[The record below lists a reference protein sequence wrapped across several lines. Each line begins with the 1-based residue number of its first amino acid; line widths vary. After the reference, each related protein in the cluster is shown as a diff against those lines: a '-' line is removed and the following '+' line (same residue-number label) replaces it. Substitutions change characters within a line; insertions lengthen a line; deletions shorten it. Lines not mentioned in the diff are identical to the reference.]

1 MPEPIQP
8 LLFDL
13 EPDRSLSVPSDLSGL
28 TVRET
33 RCKSLLNTGG
43 IFDYSF
49 NCYTGCQ
56 NGCAYCYAR
65 YMQRFHPHTEPWG
78 AFVDVKINAVEILK
92 RQLRT
97 LPPGNVFVCSACDGW
112 QKVEEHY
119 QLTRQC
125 CRLLLDAGFHLNI
138 LTKSKMVLRDL
149 DILAGHSVRLGVTIT
164 TPDEHWARI
173 WEAGASS
180 VADRV
185 EMLKQAKAVGL
196 KTAIMFGPLLPGISD
211 TDEALYRLFS
221 LAAETGVERIWTD
234 ILNPRPRVWPSVQQI
249 LRRHCSDLYEDFRR
263 MLFDAEARRTYR
275 RQLNQRIRKAAAR
288 AGVSGRMK

>member
-8 LLFDL
+8 FLFD
-13 EPDRSLSVPSDLSGL
+13 PDPVSPPNAACHSTGVI
-28 TVRET
+28 VRET
-33 RCKSLLNTGG
+33 RCKSLLNAGG

-78 AFVDVKINAVEILK
+78 AFVDVKINAVEVLK
-92 RQLRT
+92 RQLRK
-97 LPPGNVFVCSACDGW
+97 LSPGNVFVCSACDGW

-138 LTKSKMVLRDL
+138 LTKSKLVLRDL
-149 DILAGHSVRLGVTIT
+149 DILTGRSVRLGVTIT
-164 TPDEHWARI
+164 TPDERWARI

-180 VADRV
+180 VTDRV
-185 EMLKQAKAVGL
+185 EILKQAKAVGL
-196 KTAIMFGPLLPGISD
+196 NTAVMFGPLLPGISD
-211 TDEALYRLFS
+211 TDEALYRLFA
-221 LAAETGVERIWTD
+221 LAAEAGVERIWTY
-234 ILNPRPRVWPSVQQI
+234 ILNPRPRVWPSVQQV
-249 LRRHCSDLYEDFRR
+249 LRHHCSDLYEDFRR

-275 RQLNQRIRKAAAR
+275 RLLNQRIRKAAAR
-288 AGVSGRMK
+288 AGVSGQMR